1 MISNQKELLAYHSKN
16 YRPRFN
22 QELFERST
30 DDIIEDVKKVILS
43 ICNRGTY
50 FSINVLNFE
59 VVKDYTKIR
68 EILFNYGERYKNRN
82 KDKTNENI
90 YDYIDI
96 KSTSFVLLLVT
107 YELIAKEERSVIT
120 VPIAIPM
127 FVNKYY
133 LNIQGNLYLPQIQVV
148 DASTYN
154 NSLSNSKSSSVVLKT
169 LSPPIRLYRR
179 VVKLITLDKQIV
191 NATYYDLNA
200 FRKTSR
206 SFKYILAEY
215 GYSGGF
221 HFLGL
226 EGITVYDEAHKPYSN
241 PEFYIFHNNDNIT
254 MKKSSAKVDVYIQ
267 VPKFLYDN
275 DTVTQNMI
283 VTIIDSSIW
292 LTHFQEIFTTEFWR
306 RALGADFKSDTVE
319 KGLGILT
326 SFKGIL
332 DNITK
337 ETLHLP
343 PELKNDIFCLLKWMV
358 CEFSAL
364 RAKDN
369 LNILTKRI
377 RIAEYIAAMYASKL
391 NLAFYR
397 IPDIGQRVSIE
408 SLRKVVVTDPM
419 YLIKQVASSNL
430 VAFRDIVTDCDATEV
445 TKYSIKGQSG
455 LGDNSSNSI
464 PVIYRYPH
472 ESKFGIIDMDAAS
485 PGDPGV
491 TGIICPMTK
500 LYGSS
505 HSFSEFEEPNSWPE
519 TYAKLL
525 DEYHRVTGVKEA
537 IILRNRVLGEDNSE
551 QLIMAQQI
559 LDITAANID
568 MIMKTLQAGSV
579 DGRICPFIDL
589 NSDGEIK
596 IAMMEEDK

>member
-1 MISNQKELLAYHSKN
+1 MITNQKELLAYHSDY
-16 YRPRFN
+16 YRPEFN
-22 QELFERST
+22 HELFDRNT
-30 DDIIEDVKKVILS
+30 DEIVEDIKKVILS

-50 FSINVLNFE
+50 FSINVLKFE
-59 VVKDYTKIR
+59 VVKDYSKIK
-68 EILFNYGERYKNRN
+68 EILHNYGEKYKNRN

-96 KSTSFVLLLVT
+96 KPTSFILLMVT
-107 YELIAKEERSVIT
+107 YELIAKEERAVVT

-133 LNIQGNLYLPQIQVV
+133 LNIQGNLYLPQIQIV

-169 LSPPIRLYRR
+169 LSPPIRLYKKST
-179 VVKLITLDKQIV
+179 KLISLEKEVV
-191 NATYYDLNA
+191 NTTYYDLNA
-200 FRKTSR
+200 FRKISR

-215 GYSGGF
+215 GWNGAF
-221 HFLGL
+221 QFLGL
-226 EGITVYDEAHKPYSN
+226 EGITVYDEAHKPYPN
-241 PEFYIFHNNDNIT
+241 PEFYIFHNADNIT
-254 MKKSSAKVDVYIQ
+254 MKKCSAKVDVYVQ

-275 DTVTQNMI
+275 DTVTQNMV

-292 LTHFQEIFTTEFWR
+292 LTHFEEIFSIDFWR

-319 KGLGILT
+319 KGIGILT

-343 PELKNDIFCLLKWMV
+343 PELKDNIFCLLKWMV

-364 RAKDN
+364 RGKDN

-397 IPDIGQRVSIE
+397 IPDIGQRVTIE

-419 YLIKQVASSNL
+419 YLIKQVCKSNL
-430 VAFRDIVTDCDATEV
+430 VSFRDIVTDCDATEV

-472 ESKFGIIDMDAAS
+472 ESKFGIIDMDATSA
-485 PGDPGV
+485 GDPGV

-500 LYGSS
+500 LYGGS
-505 HSFSEFEEPNSWPE
+505 HSFSEFDEPNSWPE

-537 IILRNRVLGEDNSE
+537 IILRSRVLGEDNSE
-551 QLIMAQQI
+551 QLAVTQQV
-559 LDITAANID
+559 LDLTAANIN
-568 MIMKTLQAGSV
+568 MIVEILKKNSV
-579 DGRICPFIDL
+579 DGRISPFINLTEDGRIDL
-589 NSDGEIK
+589 ALIEQEG
-596 IAMMEEDK
+596 